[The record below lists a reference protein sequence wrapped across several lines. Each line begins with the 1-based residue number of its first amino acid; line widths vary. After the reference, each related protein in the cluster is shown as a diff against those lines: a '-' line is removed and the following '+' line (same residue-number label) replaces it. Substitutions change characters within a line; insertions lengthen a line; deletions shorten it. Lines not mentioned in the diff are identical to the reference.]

1 MPLSPGH
8 VLLAALVLAGS
19 TPSRAASNGASLSY
33 LKDREDDGCD
43 WVRQPLPSGEPQVV
57 FSFNEDCGS
66 AVLAWSP
73 DGRKGLVKASRK
85 DSEPGFRLWLV
96 DLVKRKGTL
105 LPLTGLPEPKVPTE
119 GEVPVVDRV
128 SFDRQGRLVAL
139 VNYALVANP
148 PVPGPDG
155 KRFISF
161 EGQRYPVV
169 EGPGDPAIV
178 MAYRLEGGRWK
189 RIELKSTSSWFS
201 ALETARTLQPV
212 TTPSG
217 LDLDQSKKLPPGAP
231 AQKLLHAAFPEMKSG
246 FDEAAGDWMGLATP
260 GGPIY
265 YRLEPAG
272 DGYAPQVP
280 VRWERGGKLVPVEGV
295 PETPGTSVSFQL
307 QRDLLL
313 ISTYDESSSD
323 YKTLILDARTK
334 KLLLS
339 MEGLSTPV
347 LWPSSPSSR

>member
-43 WVRQPLPSGEPQVV
+43 WVRQPLPSGKPQVV
-57 FSFNEDCGS
+57 FSFDEYCSS

-73 DGRKGLVKASRK
+73 DGTKGLVKASRK
-85 DSEPGFRLWLV
+85 DPEPGFRLWLV

-105 LPLTGLPEPKVPTE
+105 LPLTGLPEPKVPTQ
-119 GEVPVVDRV
+119 GEVPSVDRV
-128 SFDRQGRLVAL
+128 TFDRQGRPVAL
-139 VNYALVANP
+139 VDYVLVVTQP
-148 PVPGPDG
+148 ETGPDG
-155 KRFISF
+155 KSFISF

-169 EGPGDPAIV
+169 EGPGNPAIV

-212 TTPSG
+212 TTLAG
-217 LDLDQSKKLPPGAP
+217 LDLVQSQKLPPEAP
-231 AQKLLHAAFPEMKSG
+231 AQKLLHAAFPEVKNG
-246 FDEAAGDWMGLATP
+246 FNEAAGDWMRLATP
-260 GGPIY
+260 GGPLY
-265 YRLEPAG
+265 YRMEPEG

-295 PETPGTSVSFQL
+295 PETPGTSVYFQL

-313 ISTYDESSSD
+313 ISVYEGSSGS
-323 YKTLILDARTK
+323 KTLILDARTK

-339 MEGLSTPV
+339 MDGLSTPV